1 MAITELKM
9 TVELPVNITKP
20 LYEEIPAYQ
29 TSFRLKFPGLL
40 QVKYALQISSKTNC
54 HFATPVFPQQNDIPA
69 NEDQNVYLKHSVMA

>member
-29 TSFRLKFPGLL
+29 TSF
-40 QVKYALQISSKTNC
+40 
-54 HFATPVFPQQNDIPA
+54 
-69 NEDQNVYLKHSVMA
+69 